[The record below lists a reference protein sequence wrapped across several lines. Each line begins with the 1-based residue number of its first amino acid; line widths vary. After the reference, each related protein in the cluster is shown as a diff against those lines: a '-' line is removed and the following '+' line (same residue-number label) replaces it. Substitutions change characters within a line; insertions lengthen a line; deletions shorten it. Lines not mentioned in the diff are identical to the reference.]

1 MSLIKIQRKTDWIS
15 WVTGLLLLLIT
26 FLASSYEAVA
36 QENISPSLMVMM
48 EEGVSLM
55 DAGDYEAADRS
66 YKRVLRNMDVLPAD
80 ICFYFGKNSYFL
92 DEYKQSINWLN
103 KYIELKGTK
112 GRFFDECVKYLDRSE
127 MAFRLESE
135 KNSTTVFSE
144 LSQSNDFDCGGKSL
158 FQCPICKGDGV
169 LLKPGKMNNIVYQ
182 TCPYC
187 EGIGHI
193 TCEDYKKYLKGE
205 LTAND

>member
-1 MSLIKIQRKTDWIS
+1 MRLNRIHRKEKYTSRIGGL
-15 WVTGLLLLLIT
+15 VLLLFISFT
-26 FLASSYEAVA
+26 NHSYA
-36 QENISPSLMVMM
+36 QEIISPTLTVMM
-48 EEGVSLM
+48 EEGVSMM
-55 DAGDYEAADRS
+55 DAGDYDEADRKF
-66 YKRVLRNMDVLPAD
+66 KRVLRNMDVLPAD

-112 GRFFDECVKYLDRSE
+112 GRFFDECVTYLERSE

-135 KNSTTVFSE
+135 KNSTIVFSE
-144 LSQSNDFDCGGKSL
+144 LSESNEFDCAGKSH
-158 FQCPICKGDGV
+158 FQCPICKGEGV

-187 EGIGHI
+187 DGEGHI
-193 TCEDYKKYLKGE
+193 TCEDYKKYLKGD
-205 LTAND
+205 LKAND